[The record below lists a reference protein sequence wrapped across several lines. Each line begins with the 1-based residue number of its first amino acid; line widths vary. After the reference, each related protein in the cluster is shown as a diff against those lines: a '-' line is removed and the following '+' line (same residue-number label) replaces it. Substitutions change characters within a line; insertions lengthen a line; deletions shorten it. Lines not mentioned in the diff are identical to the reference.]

1 MKSKISLIFIVV
13 LVSLQL
19 SYSQQFKLIEDSLEI
34 KRFNAYIDSVLC
46 LNRDTICLSSVNAK
60 YRLVGSVSCPFTV
73 LENNTYPLG
82 QTDIIVCRDNLYL
95 ANDTVLYNILI
106 NNKSKNSNNA
116 SFLKKDQIY
125 LLKNESILN
134 NYDDIYSF
142 NNYNFII
149 LEKSELTMIGDY
161 TSSGYKF
168 FYILEI
174 ID

>member
-1 MKSKISLIFIVV
+1 
-13 LVSLQL
+13 
-19 SYSQQFKLIEDSLEI
+19 
-34 KRFNAYIDSVLC
+34 
-46 LNRDTICLSSVNAK
+46 
-60 YRLVGSVSCPFTV
+60 VSCPFTV